1 MSPVHLVIHGLGG
14 GGGGACQLVISCYA
28 DTAVMPCKHFPSN
41 IVCFRALCVFR
52 TMSEN
57 TAAQP
62 SLVELRVY
70 TALCFLFG
78 RERQN
83 WAFSQLELGDRCRLS
98 AGYDGSCSFNERP
111 SKKHRKEKKARQT
124 LDK

>member
-1 MSPVHLVIHGLGG
+1 
-14 GGGGACQLVISCYA
+14 
-28 DTAVMPCKHFPSN
+28 
-41 IVCFRALCVFR
+41 
-52 TMSEN
+52 MSEN

-111 SKKHRKEKKARQT
+111 SKKHRKEKKARHTGQVKHHQPHPLLCKESGVEKQQT
-124 LDK
+124 VMICFFSTQLK